1 MRTSIKKLALE
12 AIMISMAEVK
22 ENLQTD
28 ASPEK
33 VKVNAEA
40 MKNLAEAF
48 TLVKRGVMLPDYGR
62 EKKDEN

>member
-40 MKNLAEAF
+40 MKHLAEAF

-62 EKKDEN
+62 KKDED